1 MVKLTVLTTTYNR
14 ANLLS
19 KCWESLCKQTCKDF
33 EWLIIDDG
41 STDNTS
47 TVVNSLKEKTSDFS
61 IEYHWKE
68 NGGKHT
74 ALNFSHQYIHGEYLI
89 MLDDDDI
96 LTSDAVETILFDWR
110 KYGQNK
116 KIGCIS
122 YQRANINTGKVLVDW
137 ESKEPVISN
146 AIDFRINSRRS
157 GDCAETI
164 RTQMFKE
171 FPAPIFDNEKF
182 LPEDFLWVNSAFV
195 YDTVYIQ
202 KKIYLCEY
210 REDGLTKT
218 KHRRRFRDP
227 QGGMYTCNLYF
238 NKRFAFEV
246 QVKKAILY
254 DAYAIEEGSLRINFK
269 NSKNKFLCYGALPI
283 AFLIALQLKKK
294 NEVTLIDDK

>member
-122 YQRANINTGKVLVDW
+122 YQSANINTGKVLVDW

-238 NKRFAFEV
+238 NKRFVFEV

-254 DAYAIEEGSLRINFK
+254 DAYAIEEGSLRNNLK

-283 AFLIALQLKKK
+283 AFLIAPQLKKK
-294 NEVTLIDDK
+294 KN